1 MLRRDFLKTLPA
13 LPMLAAVPPLR
24 GARIK
29 ITDVRLLR
37 TRVIRETGEIVNWVG
52 ARNMQRIGGTAFI
65 EVHTDQGLIGLGPT
79 VAQDEIAALKNLL
92 VDRDPFDIERL
103 AAQLRAAGGG
113 GGGRAAG
120 GRSFTARGGASAEI
134 ALWDLIGKATNQ
146 PLYRL
151 WGAPKEKI
159 MPYASQMR
167 LGTPEERG
175 RQAGKL
181 KSQGWQAI
189 KYRTHF
195 QTFKDDIR
203 LIEEARKQ
211 VGDDWM
217 ITADAN
223 MASAAPVAGRA
234 FQWDYRRAAETARE
248 YERMKVYWLEEPLPK
263 YDFAQLAELNR
274 SMNMIL
280 AGGEGNN
287 GLHEFRSLLEQ
298 GCYDMVQPE
307 VLTQGPMILR
317 KTAVVAESMGK
328 YCVPHNGGRD
338 LGVICCM
345 HLVASWP
352 NAPILELWH
361 DPPELDYAHGFA
373 VFENPPTIDKDGYFQ
388 LPQGPGLGV
397 TMNKEMLA
405 TD

>member
-1 MLRRDFLKTLPA
+1 MFRRDFLKALPA
-13 LPMLAAVPPLR
+13 VAAIAEVPHLR
-24 GARIK
+24 GARIR

-37 TRVIRETGEIVNWVG
+37 TRLVRETGAIVNWVG
-52 ARNMQRIGGTAFI
+52 ATNMQRIGGTSFI
-65 EVHTDQGLIGLGPT
+65 EVHTDQGLVGLGPA
-79 VAQDEIAALKNLL
+79 VAQGEMATLKNLL
-92 VDRDPFDIERL
+92 VGRDPFDIERL
-103 AAQLRAAGGG
+103 SAQLRAAGGG
-113 GGGRAAG
+113 GGGGRGAG
-120 GRSFTARGGASAEI
+120 SPLTGRSGASAEI

-175 RQAGKL
+175 RQAAKL

-195 QTFKDDIR
+195 QTFKEDVL

-211 VGDDWM
+211 VGDEWI

-223 MASAAPVAGRA
+223 MASAAPVAGRS

-248 YERMKVYWLEEPLPK
+248 YEKMKVYWLEEPLPK

-287 GLHEFRSLLEQ
+287 GLHEFRWLLEQ

-307 VLTQGPMILR
+307 VLLQGPMVLR

-373 VFENPPTIDKDGYFQ
+373 VFENPPVLDKEGHFQ

-397 TMNKEMLA
+397 TMKKDMIVSE
-405 TD
+405 

>member
-1 MLRRDFLKTLPA
+1 M
-13 LPMLAAVPPLR
+13 
-24 GARIK
+24 
-29 ITDVRLLR
+29 
-37 TRVIRETGEIVNWVG
+37 
-52 ARNMQRIGGTAFI
+52 
-65 EVHTDQGLIGLGPT
+65 GP
-79 VAQDEIAALKNLL
+79 
-92 VDRDPFDIERL
+92 
-103 AAQLRAAGGG
+103 
-113 GGGRAAG
+113 
-120 GRSFTARGGASAEI
+120 
-134 ALWDLIGKATNQ
+134 IGKAKNQ

-175 RQAGKL
+175 RQASKL

-211 VGDDWM
+211 VGDDWI

-223 MASAAPVAGRA
+223 MATTAPVAGRG

-248 YERMKVYWLEEPLPK
+248 YERMKVYWLEEPLPR

-287 GLHEFRSLLEQ
+287 GLHEFRTLLEQ

-361 DPPELDYAHGFA
+361 DPPELDYAHGFS
-373 VFENPPTIDKDGYFQ
+373 VFENPPAIDKDGYFQ